1 MAKKEV
7 SENPEEMTP
16 EEKAK
21 QLKTV
26 RRFSLF
32 MGINF
37 INWGIFAVIAAII
50 MNASGN
56 EDFQIFSL
64 LIVVIGGLLWHSA
77 YLSISSYKEMKNFS
91 SVDEYLEHVKKQKE
105 MEQRSKG

>member
-1 MAKKEV
+1 
-7 SENPEEMTP
+7 
-16 EEKAK
+16 
-21 QLKTV
+21 
-26 RRFSLF
+26 
-32 MGINF
+32 
-37 INWGIFAVIAAII
+37 

-64 LIVVIGGLLWHSA
+64 IIVVIGGLLWHSA

-105 MEQRSKG
+105 MEQSSKR